1 MTSELDQPYYVQE
14 NGDWAEEYSC
24 LKGPDNFECLLTE
37 PEDRRWGRD
46 LFNVIV
52 RLNKQHAE
60 VAALKAEME
69 RLRMALKD
77 VIDGNDLALAT
88 GRNLGSWP
96 DSDFRRNAIKIL
108 DSKGEPHMLA
118 QAQPEKDDVCPE
130 CGGDGKSR
138 ATRLLTNPPK
148 WADCEACHGT
158 GKRGAT

>member
-1 MTSELDQPYYVQE
+1 MSESKESKVAVYCGECGRDDLPDEAMAQALRRAIE
-14 NGDWAEEYSC
+14 N
-24 LKGPDNFECLLTE
+24 
-37 PEDRRWGRD
+37 EDR
-46 LFNVIV
+46 LT
-52 RLNKQHAE
+52 AE
-60 VAALKAEME
+60 VAALKAEVE